1 MVSPEQ
7 LANEGAHRRV
17 SRSECSV
24 HWSDE
29 LAKAEFHAVI
39 SIASYLTWEVD
50 VNGANRAESASYR

>member
-7 LANEGAHRRV
+7 LANEGALRRV
-17 SRSECSV
+17 SRSECAV

-39 SIASYLTWEVD
+39 SIASYLTWDDDE
-50 VNGANRAESASYR
+50 